1 MKNPKYYL
9 VILLVAIGLVSYNA
23 YQNQVNPHV
32 PATQVHAT
40 AGGQAPV
47 GSPASSTPAAA
58 PQKDPA
64 AGLNLSLPGL
74 KGKTEK
80 PTQVDVDF
88 NTLLTQVQNE
98 PRTISSLSFVKDE
111 SGNVQYV
118 NVKYVDDRIAKV
130 ELAGQPGTQKLLDA
144 AVSANVKN
152 ETKPAANEKGFFDV
166 LLSMLPTLLFFGL
179 ILWFLSSMRNA
190 ANNQR
195 QQVTKIKEAEQ
206 STQRVT
212 FADVAGADE
221 AKQELME
228 IVSYLRNPGRLKRL
242 GGKAPS
248 GVLLIGDP
256 GNGKTLLAK
265 AVAGEAGAE
274 FHQISGSSFVELY
287 VGVGAARVREFFDK
301 GRKKRPAVMFI
312 DEIDAVGRQ
321 RGTGIGGG
329 NDEREQTLNQIL
341 VEMDGFND
349 NDGIIFM
356 AATNRPDI
364 LDPALTRPGRFGLH
378 VLVDSPDKHGRL
390 GILKVH
396 GRNKKLA
403 DGVSLD
409 VIANN
414 TPGFSGA
421 QLAELM
427 NESTRVA
434 DRRIEKEILELMES
448 EKITRRDA
456 EKRVAEVI
464 TIHDLDEAADRV
476 QMGPAKEG
484 RARRM
489 SREDMLNTAVHELG
503 HAWVSQDQFE
513 RGLGGDPVSKI
524 TIVPRARALGYTMA
538 LPNGD
543 RYGYT
548 EQNLRARIYMA
559 MGGRA
564 AQEVFLNTIDTG
576 ASNDFKQAWGIAHR
590 MVTEFGMSHL
600 GPISI
605 GEGGGNPFLGRSMAS
620 SHQLSPEL
628 ANEIDVEVKR
638 IVNECLQE
646 VKALLVRD
654 KECFMKIVDVLM
666 EKETILGFE
675 FQQLRNETTC
685 AVTPAAPPSDAEK
698 GEGPVKGDGDKE

>member
-9 VILLVAIGLVSYNA
+9 AILLLAIGMIGWNA
-23 YQNQVNPHV
+23 YQSQVNPH
-32 PATQVHAT
+32 PAAGAPTHA
-40 AGGQAPV
+40 AAPV
-47 GSPASSTPAAA
+47 SGGPTAPAATPAA
-58 PQKDPA
+58 PDSGSPI
-64 AGLNLSLPGL
+64 SLPGIGN
-74 KGKTEK
+74 KASAKPKTVV
-80 PTQVDVDF
+80 TVDF
-88 NTLLTQVQNE
+88 NTLLTQVQTE
-98 PRTISSLSFVKDE
+98 PNTISALTFVKDDA
-111 SGNVQYV
+111 GNVQYV
-118 NVKYVDDRIAKV
+118 NVSYVDDRLAKV

-144 AVSANVKN
+144 AVTNKVKN
-152 ETKPAANEKGFFDV
+152 DTKSAAGEKTFFEV
-166 LLSMLPTLLFFGL
+166 LLGYLPMILIFGL
-179 ILWFLSSMRNA
+179 VFWFLRASRNA
-190 ANNQR
+190 ANQQR
-195 QQVTKIKEAEQ
+195 SQITKVQESEQ
-206 STQRVT
+206 SSKRVT
-212 FADVAGADE
+212 FDDVAGADE

-287 VGVGAARVREFFDK
+287 VGVGAARVREFFAK
-301 GRKKRPAVMFI
+301 GRKNRPAVMFI

-321 RGTGIGGG
+321 RGTGVGGG

-378 VLVDSPDKHGRL
+378 ILVDSPDKHGRL

-396 GRNKKLA
+396 GKGKKLA

-427 NESTRVA
+427 NESARVA
-434 DRRIEKEILELMES
+434 DRRIEKEIVELMKAEN
-448 EKITRRDA
+448 IGRRDA
-456 EKRVAEVI
+456 EKRVTEQI

-538 LPNGD
+538 LPTGD

-548 EQNLRARIYMA
+548 EQNLRARIWMA

-600 GPISI
+600 GPISV
-605 GEGGGNPFLGRSMAS
+605 GEGGGNPFLGRTMAS

-638 IVNECLQE
+638 IVNECLE
-646 VKALLVRD
+646 GVKTLLQRD
-654 KECFMKIVDVLM
+654 KDCFMKIVDVLM

-685 AVTPAAPPSDAEK
+685 AVTPAVPADASKGTDQSAPSDA
-698 GEGPVKGDGDKE
+698 PGDKQ

>member
-9 VILLVAIGLVSYNA
+9 AILLLAIGMIGWNA
-23 YQNQVNPHV
+23 YQGQVNPH
-32 PATQVHAT
+32 PAVGAPTHAAAPV
-40 AGGQAPV
+40 AGGPAAPAV
-47 GSPASSTPAAA
+47 TPAA
-58 PQKDPA
+58 PNSGSPI
-64 AGLNLSLPGL
+64 SLPGI
-74 KGKTEK
+74 GKKASEK
-80 PTQVDVDF
+80 PKTVVTVDF
-88 NTLLTQVQNE
+88 NTLLTQVQTE
-98 PRTISSLSFVKDE
+98 PNTISALTFVKDDA
-111 SGNVQYV
+111 GNVQYV
-118 NVKYVDDRIAKV
+118 NVSYVDDRLAKV

-144 AVSANVKN
+144 AVTNKVKN
-152 ETKPAANEKGFFDV
+152 DTKSAAGEKTFFDV
-166 LLSMLPTLLFFGL
+166 LLGYLPMILIFGL
-179 ILWFLSSMRNA
+179 VFWFLRASRNA
-190 ANNQR
+190 ANQQR
-195 QQVTKIKEAEQ
+195 SQITKVQESEQ
-206 STQRVT
+206 SSKRVT
-212 FADVAGADE
+212 FDDVAGADE

-287 VGVGAARVREFFDK
+287 VGVGAARVREFFAK
-301 GRKKRPAVMFI
+301 GRKSRPAVMFI

-321 RGTGIGGG
+321 RGTGVGGG

-378 VLVDSPDKHGRL
+378 ILVDSPDKHGRL

-396 GRNKKLA
+396 GKGKKLA

-427 NESTRVA
+427 NESARVA
-434 DRRIEKEILELMES
+434 DRRIEKEIVELMKAENIS
-448 EKITRRDA
+448 RRDA
-456 EKRVAEVI
+456 EKRVAEQI

-538 LPNGD
+538 LPTGD

-548 EQNLRARIYMA
+548 EQNLRARIWMA

-600 GPISI
+600 GPISV
-605 GEGGGNPFLGRSMAS
+605 GEGGGNPFLGRTMAS

-638 IVNECLQE
+638 IVNECLE
-646 VKALLVRD
+646 GVKTLLQRD
-654 KECFMKIVDVLM
+654 KDCFMKIVDVLM

-685 AVTPAAPPSDAEK
+685 AVTPAAPADASKGTDQAAPSDA
-698 GEGPVKGDGDKE
+698 PGDKK